1 MKSLILASGSPGRRE
16 ILEET
21 KYPFTISVSNYEE
34 DMSLN
39 LAPKELAIY
48 LSQGKARDVAGR
60 CANAIV
66 LGADSFVVFR
76 GQLFGKP
83 HTLKRA
89 NEMLTLLS
97 GQRHSFITGF
107 TILDT
112 DTKRE
117 YSEAVETKIYFR
129 KLSQKEIKDYLAKEN
144 VLEKA
149 GAYTIQGPAIK
160 FIERIE
166 GDYNNVRGLPLANVS
181 KAMQKFG
188 INLPIKP
195 PKVKK

>member
-21 KYPFTISVSNYEE
+21 KYPFRIVVSNYVE
-34 DMSLN
+34 DMSLD
-39 LAPKELAIY
+39 LAPKKLAIY
-48 LSQGKARDVAGR
+48 LSKGKARDVAKR
-60 CANAIV
+60 STNAIV

-89 NEMLTLLS
+89 NETLSLFS
-97 GQRHSFITGF
+97 GQSHSFITGF

-129 KLSQKEIKDYLAKEN
+129 KLTQKEITDYLAKEN

-149 GAYTIQGPAIK
+149 GAYTIQGPAMK
-160 FIERIE
+160 FIKRID

-181 KAMQKFG
+181 KAMKKFG
-188 INLPIKP
+188 INLP
-195 PKVKK
+195 VKQ